1 MKKLGRLSLIT
12 LTVAFILITAIS
24 LFACSDDPQTT
35 YYTLEYSALEGG
47 SITGTLVQSV
57 KHGESATQVIAVP
70 NTGYEFVKWSDGK
83 TEAER
88 TDSNIIENKTVTAE
102 FAKKTYTI
110 RYLHKTGGI
119 ITGVTTQT
127 VPHGETGTKVVAVL
141 NNGYEFVKWS
151 DGKTEVER
159 TDSNITENKTVT
171 AEFRKKT
178 YTVKYAALEG
188 GSITGVTAQTM
199 QHGENGTKVIA
210 VPDYGYEF
218 VKWSD
223 GLTDAAR
230 TDSNITENKTVTA
243 EFKTK
248 QVFYVTYKT
257 FNNELGEI
265 QETES
270 QNQQNS
276 FTYSIPYGESAPQIF
291 AKPKTNFIDE
301 EFAFLYWS
309 DGVTTQERQDFNI
322 TGDKT
327 LIAYFGYRIAYK
339 VNGNIGG
346 RIEGKASQLVL
357 PGEKGEEVRAV
368 AAPGYTFT
376 GWSNL
381 TWKETTI
388 DDPNHEWGIFGSR
401 HLEIIAYFEPTE
413 KTFTYDYCY
422 EIGAPYKTTQIT
434 LDRNAIDEAE
444 FVIPQR
450 EGYTF
455 GGWYAD
461 KDYTT
466 RITTENGRYMYG
478 YAAFTLETD
487 TLYARWE
494 KEDEPEDNHKI
505 LMVFVDEIQTTLYSS
520 VVDKDIEVE
529 SKMVALEYELAKWTV
544 LTMYSLLNEWFD
556 GKIKFE
562 VDSYYTT
569 QTVTE
574 GFDCGLYNGDFYDY
588 GLFANDIA
596 EIGELNYAYN
606 NTITTIGCHDY
617 DNKLFQV
624 SGVAG
629 IKNAFVTRDTTWYH
643 CKINNI
649 LPQNHLKKI
658 IEGKIDLNE
667 TIVETCLVG

>member
-1 MKKLGRLSLIT
+1 
-12 LTVAFILITAIS
+12 
-24 LFACSDDPQTT
+24 
-35 YYTLEYSALEGG
+35 
-47 SITGTLVQSV
+47 
-57 KHGESATQVIAVP
+57 
-70 NTGYEFVKWSDGK
+70 
-83 TEAER
+83 
-88 TDSNIIENKTVTAE
+88 
-102 FAKKTYTI
+102 
-110 RYLHKTGGI
+110 
-119 ITGVTTQT
+119 
-127 VPHGETGTKVVAVL
+127 
-141 NNGYEFVKWS
+141 
-151 DGKTEVER
+151 
-159 TDSNITENKTVT
+159 
-171 AEFRKKT
+171 
-178 YTVKYAALEG
+178 
-188 GSITGVTAQTM
+188 
-199 QHGENGTKVIA
+199 
-210 VPDYGYEF
+210 
-218 VKWSD
+218 
-223 GLTDAAR
+223 
-230 TDSNITENKTVTA
+230 
-243 EFKTK
+243 
-248 QVFYVTYKT
+248 
-257 FNNELGEI
+257 
-265 QETES
+265 
-270 QNQQNS
+270 
-276 FTYSIPYGESAPQIF
+276 
-291 AKPKTNFIDE
+291 
-301 EFAFLYWS
+301 
-309 DGVTTQERQDFNI
+309 
-322 TGDKT
+322 
-327 LIAYFGYRIAYK
+327 
-339 VNGNIGG
+339 
-346 RIEGKASQLVL
+346 LVL

-401 HLEIIAYFEPTE
+401 HLEIIAYFEPIK

-434 LDRNAIDEAE
+434 IDRNAIDETE
-444 FVIPQR
+444 FITPQR

-455 GGWYAD
+455 CGWYAD

-466 RITTENGRYMYG
+466 RITTANGRYMYG

-494 KEDEPEDNHKI
+494 KEGEKTDNHKI
-505 LMVFVDEIQTTLYSS
+505 LMVFVDEIKTTLYSS

-544 LTMYSLLNEWFD
+544 STMYSLLNEWFD

-569 QTVTE
+569 QMVTE
-574 GFDCGLYNGDFYDY
+574 GFDCGLYNGDFYEY
-588 GLFANDIA
+588 SLFANDIA

-667 TIVETCLVG
+667 TIVETCLHELIHTAEMYFPREDHLDLHDAIGYAIVHYGGISNISNTLKPCLLGEFEMEGEMFCVPLVYWLHKIEISIKYAPMPIEERMAGRIIVAGENTNFINPFDKNILSRLFHMVPILQ